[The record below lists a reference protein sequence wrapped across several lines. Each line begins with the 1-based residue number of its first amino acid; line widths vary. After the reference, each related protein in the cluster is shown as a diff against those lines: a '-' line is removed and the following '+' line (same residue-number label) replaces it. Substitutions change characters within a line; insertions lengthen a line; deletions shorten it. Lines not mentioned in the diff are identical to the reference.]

1 MAEEPGIAAVE
12 DHTYEIKG
20 GALFREADY
29 ERTITG
35 KGESIIIFDPK
46 ADPRSPAIWENGQDP
61 SVVETTIVPAGCQV
75 SVIAAPV
82 IGATVTFKRG

>member
-1 MAEEPGIAAVE
+1 MAEEHGIAAVE
-12 DHTYEIKG
+12 GHTYEIKG
-20 GALFREADY
+20 AALFRETDY

-35 KGESIIIFDPK
+35 KGESITIFDPK
-46 ADPRSPAIWENGQDP
+46 ADPRSPAVWENGQDP
-61 SVVETTIVPAGCQV
+61 SVEEITTVPAGCQV

>member
-1 MAEEPGIAAVE
+1 MTEKLGIAAVE
-12 DHTYEIKG
+12 NHTYEIKG

-29 ERTITG
+29 DRIITG
-35 KGESIIIFDPK
+35 KGESIVIFDPN

-61 SVVETTIVPAGCQV
+61 SVEETAIVPAGCQV

-82 IGATVTFKRG
+82 IGATVTFKRE